1 MLGKTAKGKQTEDK
15 ETEYA
20 SYEICRKSK
29 VGEYIQAGQE
39 FFVADMKKKKIYSS
53 NDLRLRELSEKVDS
67 EDTFVFK
74 EATYMQTGGQEVDT
88 GTDEK
93 PQHHRRNVWKRC
105 TGEYGY

>member
-1 MLGKTAKGKQTEDK
+1 MLGKTAKEKQTDDK

-29 VGEYIQAGQE
+29 VGEYIQAGKE

-74 EATYMQTGGQEVDT
+74 EATYM
-88 GTDEK
+88 
-93 PQHHRRNVWKRC
+93 
-105 TGEYGY
+105 

>member
-1 MLGKTAKGKQTEDK
+1 MLGKTAKGKQAEDK

-29 VGEYIQAGQE
+29 VG
-39 FFVADMKKKKIYSS
+39 DMKKKKIYSS

-74 EATYMQTGGQEVDT
+74 EATYM
-88 GTDEK
+88 
-93 PQHHRRNVWKRC
+93 
-105 TGEYGY
+105 